1 MIWKRKNKD
10 FADFKPDV
18 TTATWLKTTRLTQQQ
33 RLRLTKWGCYVLTMV
48 LALVIQ
54 DTIMSQF
61 RLFGSTTDLA
71 VCVILLITVLEGTD
85 VGSLFVLLAS
95 SFYYFSGSAPGAYCV
110 LLLTA
115 LGIAATL
122 LRQMYWHRSKGSV
135 LLCAMLALMGYE
147 LGLFVVG
154 IMTELTWAGR
164 IGSFV
169 MTGIYSS
176 LLMIPL
182 YPLVYKIGLIGGNT
196 WKE

>member
-61 RLFGSTTDLA
+61 RLFGATTDLA

-95 SFYYFSGSAPGAYCV
+95 SFYYFSGSAPGIFAIPLITVIAVITAVFRQAYLRKGFSTMLICTG
-110 LLLTA
+110 TA
-115 LGIAATL
+115 LFVYEIGTFLIGLFLGSTIASRFPAFLIGAGLT
-122 LRQMYWHRSKGSV
+122 
-135 LLCAMLALMGYE
+135 LALVP
-147 LGLFVVG
+147 L
-154 IMTELTWAGR
+154 
-164 IGSFV
+164 
-169 MTGIYSS
+169 
-176 LLMIPL
+176 L
-182 YPLVYKIGLIGGNT
+182 YPILLSIGKIGGET

>member
-1 MIWKRKNKD
+1 MAWKRKNKD
-10 FADFKPDV
+10 FAEFKPDV

-33 RLRLTKWGCYVLTMV
+33 RLRLAKWGGYILTMV

-61 RLFGSTTDLA
+61 RLFGATTDLT
-71 VCVILLITVLEGTD
+71 VCVIFLITVLEGTE

-95 SFYYFSGSAPGAYCV
+95 TFYYFSGSAPGAYCV
-110 LLLTA
+110 ALMSI
-115 LGIAATL
+115 LGILATM

-147 LGLFVVG
+147 LGLFVIG
-154 IMTELTWAGR
+154 LLSELTWIGR

-169 MTGIYSS
+169 MTGIYSN